1 MAREKQF
8 VYKSTLKEVY
18 GLNDALIRSVGEPDK
33 RVSNPHYRCAA
44 PASLYAIE
52 RVEQFVEQ
60 HADEIE
66 LARQRSAK
74 ARRATDAKRAEL
86 QQWAET
92 VSIEVDTLPDDLW
105 TRAELHYAKRVT
117 LYEDGFAGVGLNGVI
132 AYVRHRFTNYES
144 LLRHL
149 EGRAGCAEAYVV
161 IKARVN
167 EAVKEKL
174 ELVLA

>member
-1 MAREKQF
+1 MADTTREKQF

-18 GLNDALIRSVGEPDK
+18 GLNDALIRSLGEPDK
-33 RVSNPHYRCAA
+33 RVPNPHYRSAS

-52 RVEQFVEQ
+52 RVEQFAEQ
-60 HADEIE
+60 HADKIA
-66 LARQRSAK
+66 LARQRSTK
-74 ARRATDAKRAEL
+74 AKRVADVKRTWL
-86 QQWAET
+86 QQWAEA
-92 VSIEVDTLPDDLW
+92 VSIEIDVLPINIWD
-105 TRAELHYAKRVT
+105 RAEQHYAER
-117 LYEDGFAGVGLNGVI
+117 EDFAGVGLNGVI
-132 AYVRHRFTNYES
+132 AYARHRFTNYES

-149 EGRAGCAEAYVV
+149 EGRAGCAEAYTV